1 MRGGSRKNRGAAR
14 LARSYLPFMTKNNR
28 DDVAARLSVVDWEVV
43 ARGLDDLGYARLEH
57 ILTSEECGEIA
68 GWYDD
73 DARFRSTVVMGRH
86 GFGAGEYKY
95 LCYPLP
101 SLIASLRNEAYT
113 PLAGVANRWATLLGE
128 KPAFPTTLA
137 RFTAQC
143 HAAGQKRPTP
153 LILRYAAGG
162 YNRLHQDLYG
172 EIAFPIQMAILL
184 SRPGQDFD
192 GGEFI
197 LAEQRPRMQSRAEVV
212 PLRQGDAVLFAV
224 NERPVAGQ
232 RGHYR
237 ARMRHGVSTIRGGHR
252 ATLGII
258 FHDAK

>member
-1 MRGGSRKNRGAAR
+1 
-14 LARSYLPFMTKNNR
+14 MTKKEG
-28 DDVAARLSVVDWEVV
+28 DDFATRFSAVDWQAAE
-43 ARGLDDLGYARLEH
+43 RGLDDLGYARLEH
-57 ILTSEECGEIA
+57 VLTPEECGDIA

-73 DARFRSTVVMGRH
+73 DERFRSTVVMARH

-95 LCYPLP
+95 LSYPLP
-101 SLIASLRNEAYT
+101 PLIAILRNQAYP
-113 PLAGVANRWATLLGE
+113 PLAAIANRWATLLGE
-128 KPAFPTTLA
+128 KPAFPATLA

-153 LILRYAAGG
+153 LILRYGVGG

-172 EIAFPIQMAILL
+172 DIAFPIQMAILL
-184 SRPGQDFD
+184 SRPGEDFD

>member
-1 MRGGSRKNRGAAR
+1 MRP
-14 LARSYLPFMTKNNR
+14 YLPSMSWKNPEDIAKR
-28 DDVAARLSVVDWEVV
+28 VTAVDWE
-43 ARGLDDLGYARLEH
+43 AAGRSLDDLGYARLAH
-57 ILTSEECGEIA
+57 VLTAEECREVA

-73 DARFRSTVVMGRH
+73 DARFRSTVVMTRH
-86 GFGAGEYKY
+86 GFGQGEYKY
-95 LCYPLP
+95 LAYPLP
-101 SLIASLRNEAYT
+101 PLIAALRTQAY
-113 PLAGVANRWATLLGE
+113 PHLAYVANRWAKSLGE
-128 KPAFPTTLA
+128 KTAYPHTLS
-137 RFTAQC
+137 RFTAAC

-172 EIAFPIQMAILL
+172 DIAFPIQMAVLL
-184 SRPGQDFD
+184 SQPGRDFE

-212 PLRQGDAVLFAV
+212 PLAQGDAVLFAV
-224 NERPVAGQ
+224 NERPVPGQ

-237 ARMRHGVSTIRGGHR
+237 ARMRHGVSKIRSGHR

>member
-1 MRGGSRKNRGAAR
+1 MHPYLRLMSKKKADDIAAR
-14 LARSYLPFMTKNNR
+14 LA
-28 DDVAARLSVVDWEVV
+28 AVDWQ
-43 ARGLDDLGYARLEH
+43 AAAQGLDDLGYTRLDRV
-57 ILTSEECGEIA
+57 LTPESCVEVA
-68 GWYDD
+68 GWYDE
-73 DARFRSTVVMGRH
+73 DARFRSTVVMARH
-86 GFGAGEYKY
+86 GFGNGEYKY
-95 LCYPLP
+95 LAYPLP
-101 SLIASLRNEAYT
+101 PLIAALRSEAYP
-113 PLAGVANRWATLLGE
+113 PLAAVANRWARLLGGE
-128 KPAFPTTLA
+128 PAFPSTLA
-137 RFTAQC
+137 RFTARC

-172 EIAFPIQMAILL
+172 DIAFPIQMAILL

-237 ARMRHGVSTIRGGHR
+237 ARMRHGVSTVRAGQR